1 MNDERVT
8 ERMSSEIGQIVMPF
22 YLVCD
27 ISYSMLADIPAL
39 NVGVSKLCRA
49 IVAEPVVDD
58 VAQISIISF
67 SDTARVLMPLG
78 QMSESVVPTL
88 SAEGGTNFGVAFHL
102 LAESI
107 REDTSRLRKQGYK
120 VFRPCA
126 FFLTDGE
133 PGDAD
138 WHRTFVEQLTYDRQ
152 TGRGFRAHPI
162 FVPFGFR
169 DATSRVLSQLAYPP
183 ERGKWY
189 LAKNASVEQALGGIL
204 QTIMQTVV
212 ISGRT
217 AFTDQPAIMQP
228 PPEPGSGIVQGDSG
242 YDPDYL

>member
-1 MNDERVT
+1 MRDERVI
-8 ERMSSEIGQIVMPF
+8 ERMSSEIGQLVMPF
-22 YLVCD
+22 YLICD
-27 ISYSMLADIPAL
+27 ISYSMLADMPAL
-39 NVGVSKLCRA
+39 NIGVSKLCRA
-49 IVAEPVVDD
+49 IVAEPSVDD
-58 VAQISIISF
+58 VAQISIMSF
-67 SDTARVLMPLG
+67 SDRARVLMPLG

-88 SAEGGTNFGVAFHL
+88 TVEGGTNYGGAFRL

-107 REDTSRLRKQGYK
+107 REDTARLREQGYRIY
-120 VFRPCA
+120 RPCA

-138 WHRTFVEQLTYDRQ
+138 WHRTFIEQLTYDRQ

-189 LAKNASVEQALGGIL
+189 LAKKASVEQALGDIL
-204 QTIMQTVV
+204 QTIMRTVV

-217 AFTDQPAIMQP
+217 AFTDRPAIIQP
-228 PPEPGSGIVQGDSG
+228 SPEPSSGIVQGDSE